1 MQTSGEDPPAQA
13 PDPGTA
19 AGGLNGAGSPVAD
32 RFPAGGDSPPRAL
45 ARTTASGSSSSSSS
59 VSTVLAV
66 LFLLGLIAP
75 RLSRWL
81 RPRPVIWRPYALA
94 EALELPG

>member
-1 MQTSGEDPPAQA
+1 
-13 PDPGTA
+13 
-19 AGGLNGAGSPVAD
+19 
-32 RFPAGGDSPPRAL
+32 
-45 ARTTASGSSSSSSS
+45 
-59 VSTVLAV
+59 
-66 LFLLGLIAP
+66 LLGLIAP